1 RNIGAEVLTLPCD
14 LRRQEEVESSIERIV
29 ARYGSVDVLINNAG
43 LIQVG
48 PLKHMAVQDFE
59 EALAVHL
66 FAPLFCTLA
75 VLPHMRRARQGR
87 IVNIASVGGKIAVP
101 HLLPYCASKFAL
113 VGLSNGLRAELRRDN
128 ILVTTVCPGL
138 MRTGS
143 PRHAWF
149 KGRHRREY
157 AWFVISDSLPVLSI
171 SA

>member
-1 RNIGAEVLTLPCD
+1 MTV
-14 LRRQEEVESSIERIV
+14 
-29 ARYGSVDVLINNAG
+29 
-43 LIQVG
+43 
-48 PLKHMAVQDFE
+48 KDFE
-59 EALAVHL
+59 DALAIHL

-113 VGLSNGLRAELRRDN
+113 VGLSDGLRAELRRHH

-143 PRHAWF
+143 PPHASF
-149 KGRHRREY
+149 KGQHRREY
-157 AWFVISDSLPVLSI
+157 AWFAISDSLPLLSMSAERAARRILTACRRGAPRVVL
-171 SA
+171 